1 MNSQDSKLFKKKFID
16 CNLTKKMPHMKK
28 IVVNIFLIFNLLN
41 LYSQDRRVITTAVP
55 FLMISADA
63 RASGLGEQGVATSP
77 DAFSQHWNPA
87 KYVFLENKSGV
98 GVSYT
103 PYLSK
108 LVSDVFL
115 ANLNYYNVIDERS
128 SWSTSFKYF
137 SLGDIDILQNPQDI
151 PYLENPNEFT
161 LDASYIL
168 KLNDNFSMGVTGRY
182 LMSDVKLQ
190 SVDSDSSS
198 ASSFAVDISG
208 FYQSDERAYENFNG
222 LWRFGFN
229 ISNMG
234 PKMKYEE
241 LGKNNFIPTNLKLG
255 SAFDFIFDS
264 SNKLSINLEL
274 NKLLVPSPSV
284 PIYNSN
290 DQIIGYNQ
298 ADVTFLSGLFK
309 SFGDAPD
316 GFSEELKEITL
327 SLGLEY
333 TYNDSFALRVGY
345 FGENEDKGARKYV
358 TFGTGFSLE
367 EIDLD
372 LSYLLSSS
380 SVISPLEN
388 TLRFSFTYNFN

>member
-1 MNSQDSKLFKKKFID
+1 
-16 CNLTKKMPHMKK
+16 MPYMR
-28 IVVNIFLIFNLLN
+28 NIFLTLIIIISSFNLH
-41 LYSQDRRVITTAVP
+41 SQDRRVITTAVP

-63 RASGLGEQGVATSP
+63 RASGLGEQGVATTP

-87 KYVFLENKSGV
+87 KYVFIENKSGV

-115 ANLNYYNVIDERS
+115 DNLNYYNVINDRS

-137 SLGDIDILQNPQDI
+137 SLGDIDILQNPQDV

-168 KLNDNFSMGVTGRY
+168 KLNDNFSMGVTGRF

-208 FYQSDERAYENFNG
+208 FFQSDEKAYENFNG
-222 LWRFGFN
+222 IWRAGFN

-234 PKMKYEE
+234 PRMKYEE
-241 LGKNNFIPTNLKLG
+241 LGKNNFIPTNLKIG

-264 SNKLSINLEL
+264 SNKLSLNLEL
-274 NKLLVPSPSV
+274 NKLLVPSPSIPV
-284 PIYNSN
+284 YNSN

-298 ADVTFLSGLFK
+298 EDISFLSGLFK

-316 GFSEELKEITL
+316 GFSEEIKEITL
-327 SLGLEY
+327 ALGLEY
-333 TYNDSFALRVGY
+333 LYNDSFALRVGY
-345 FGENEDKGARKYV
+345 FGENEDKGARKYI
-358 TFGTGFSLE
+358 TFGTGFSLDD
-367 EIDLD
+367 INID
-372 LSYLLSSS
+372 LSYLLSTSNI
-380 SVISPLEN
+380 ISPLEN

>member
-1 MNSQDSKLFKKKFID
+1 
-16 CNLTKKMPHMKK
+16 MPYMKK
-28 IVVNIFLIFNLLN
+28 IVVSIFLIFNLLN

-63 RASGLGEQGVATSP
+63 RASGLGEQGVATTP

-87 KYVFLENKSGV
+87 KYVFLDNKSGV

-115 ANLNYYNVIDERS
+115 ANLNYYNVIDDRS

-298 ADVTFLSGLFK
+298 ADITFLSGLFK

>member
-1 MNSQDSKLFKKKFID
+1 
-16 CNLTKKMPHMKK
+16 MKK
-28 IVVNIFLIFNLLN
+28 IVVSIFLVFNLIN

-87 KYVFLENKSGV
+87 KYVFLDNKSGV

-115 ANLNYYNVIDERS
+115 ANFNYYNVIDERS

-168 KLNDNFSMGVTGRY
+168 KLNDNFSLGVTGRY

-208 FYQSDERAYENFNG
+208 FYQSSERAYENFNG

-316 GFSEELKEITL
+316 GFSEELKEVTL
-327 SLGLEY
+327 SIGFEY

>member
-1 MNSQDSKLFKKKFID
+1 
-16 CNLTKKMPHMKK
+16 MPYMR
-28 IVVNIFLIFNLLN
+28 NIFLTLIIIFSSFNLH
-41 LYSQDRRVITTAVP
+41 SQDRRVITTAVP

-63 RASGLGEQGVATSP
+63 RASGLGEQGVATTP

-87 KYVFLENKSGV
+87 KYVFIENKSGV

-115 ANLNYYNVIDERS
+115 ANLNYYNVINDRS

-137 SLGDIDILQNPQDI
+137 SLGDIDILQNPQDV

-168 KLNDNFSMGVTGRY
+168 KLNDNFSMGVTGRF

-208 FYQSDERAYENFNG
+208 FFQSDEKAYENFNG
-222 LWRFGFN
+222 IWRAGFN

-234 PKMKYEE
+234 PRMKYEE
-241 LGKNNFIPTNLKLG
+241 LGKNNFIPTNLKIG

-264 SNKLSINLEL
+264 SNKLSLNLEL
-274 NKLLVPSPSV
+274 NKLLVPSPSIPV
-284 PIYNSN
+284 YNSN

-298 ADVTFLSGLFK
+298 EDISFLSGLFK

-316 GFSEELKEITL
+316 GFSEEIKEITL
-327 SLGLEY
+327 ALGLEY
-333 TYNDSFALRVGY
+333 LYNDSFALRVGY
-345 FGENEDKGARKYV
+345 FGENEDKGARKYI
-358 TFGTGFSLE
+358 TFGTGFRLDD
-367 EIDLD
+367 INID
-372 LSYLLSSS
+372 LSYLLSTSDI
-380 SVISPLEN
+380 ISPLEN

>member
-1 MNSQDSKLFKKKFID
+1 
-16 CNLTKKMPHMKK
+16 MPYMKK
-28 IVVNIFLIFNLLN
+28 IVVYIFLIFNLLN

-63 RASGLGEQGVATSP
+63 RASGLGEQGVATTP

-87 KYVFLENKSGV
+87 KYVFLDNKSGV

-115 ANLNYYNVIDERS
+115 ANLNYYNVIDDRS

-168 KLNDNFSMGVTGRY
+168 KLNDNFSMGITGRY

-298 ADVTFLSGLFK
+298 ADITFLSGLFK

>member
-1 MNSQDSKLFKKKFID
+1 
-16 CNLTKKMPHMKK
+16 MPYMKK

-87 KYVFLENKSGV
+87 KYVFLDNKSGV

-115 ANLNYYNVIDERS
+115 ANLNYYNIIDDRS

>member
-1 MNSQDSKLFKKKFID
+1 
-16 CNLTKKMPHMKK
+16 MKK
-28 IVVNIFLIFNLLN
+28 IVFSLFLIFNLLN

-87 KYVFLENKSGV
+87 KYVFLDNKSGV

>member
-1 MNSQDSKLFKKKFID
+1 
-16 CNLTKKMPHMKK
+16 MPYMR
-28 IVVNIFLIFNLLN
+28 NIFLTLITIFISFN

-63 RASGLGEQGVATSP
+63 RASGLGEQGVATTP

-87 KYVFLENKSGV
+87 KYVFIENKSGV

-115 ANLNYYNVIDERS
+115 ANLNYYNVINDRS

-137 SLGDIDILQNPQDI
+137 SLGDIDILQNPQDV

-168 KLNDNFSMGVTGRY
+168 KLNDNFSMGVTGRF

-208 FYQSDERAYENFNG
+208 FFQSDERAYENFNG
-222 LWRFGFN
+222 IWRAGFN

-234 PKMKYEE
+234 PRMKYEE
-241 LGKNNFIPTNLKLG
+241 LGKNNFIPTNLKIG

-264 SNKLSINLEL
+264 SNKLSLNLEL
-274 NKLLVPSPSV
+274 NKLLVPSPSIPV
-284 PIYNSN
+284 YNSN

-298 ADVTFLSGLFK
+298 EDVSFLSGLFK

-316 GFSEELKEITL
+316 GFSEEIKEITL
-327 SLGLEY
+327 ALGLEY
-333 TYNDSFALRVGY
+333 LYNDSFALRVGY
-345 FGENEDKGARKYV
+345 FGENEDKGARKYI
-358 TFGTGFSLE
+358 TFGTGFSLDD
-367 EIDLD
+367 INID
-372 LSYLLSSS
+372 LSYLLSTSNI
-380 SVISPLEN
+380 ISPLEN

>member
-1 MNSQDSKLFKKKFID
+1 MPLTSRFI
-16 CNLTKKMPHMKK
+16 LL
-28 IVVNIFLIFNLLN
+28 IFLFFTISTTK
-41 LYSQDRRVITTAVP
+41 SQERRVITTAVP

-77 DAFSQHWNPA
+77 DAFSQHWNPS
-87 KYVFLENKSGV
+87 KYAFLENRSAV

-115 ANLNYYNVIDERS
+115 ANLNYYKVINDRS

-137 SLGDIDILQNPQDI
+137 SLGDIDILENPQDV

-161 LDASYIL
+161 LDASYTL
-168 KLNDNFSMGVTGRY
+168 KLNQNFSMGVTGRF

-190 SVDSDSSS
+190 NISSDSSS

-208 FYQSDERAYENFNG
+208 FYQSDEKAYEKFNG
-222 LWRFGFN
+222 IWRFGFN
-229 ISNMG
+229 ISNLG
-234 PKMKYEE
+234 PRMSYDE
-241 LGKNNFIPTNLKLG
+241 LGKKYFIPTNFKIG

-264 SNKLSINLEL
+264 ANKLSLNLEL
-274 NKLLVPSPSV
+274 NKLLVPTPSV
-284 PIYNSN
+284 PILNSN
-290 DQIIGYNQ
+290 NQIIGYEQ
-298 ADVTFLSGLFK
+298 ADVSFLSGVFK

-316 GFSEELKEITL
+316 GLSEEMKEITL

-333 TYNDSFALRVGY
+333 IYNDSFALRMGY
-345 FGENEDKGARKYV
+345 FGENEIKGARKYF
-358 TFGTGFSLE
+358 TFGTGFNLNQ
-367 EIDLD
+367 IDLD
-372 LSYLLSSS
+372 LSYLLSTSE
-380 SVISPLEN
+380 VISPLEN

>member
-1 MNSQDSKLFKKKFID
+1 
-16 CNLTKKMPHMKK
+16 MKK
-28 IVVNIFLIFNLLN
+28 ITLSLILILN
-41 LYSQDRRVITTAVP
+41 VIYLFSQERRVITTAVP

-87 KYVFLENKSGV
+87 KYVFLDNASGV

-115 ANLNYYNVIDERS
+115 ANINYYNIINERS

-161 LDASYIL
+161 LDGSYIL
-168 KLNDNFSMGVTGRY
+168 KLNDYFSMGVTGRF

-198 ASSFAVDISG
+198 ANSFAVDISG
-208 FYQSDERAYENFNG
+208 FYQSDVKAYQNFNG

-229 ISNMG
+229 ISNLG
-234 PKMKYEE
+234 PRMKYEE
-241 LGKNNFIPTNLKLG
+241 LGKKNFIPTNLKLG

-274 NKLLVPSPSV
+274 NKLLVPSPSI
-284 PIYNSN
+284 PILNSN

-327 SLGLEY
+327 ALGFEY
-333 TYNDSFALRVGY
+333 TYDDSFALRIGY
-345 FGENEDKGARKYV
+345 FGENENKGARKYI
-358 TFGTGFSLE
+358 TFGTGFKL
-367 EIDLD
+367 DDLNLD
-372 LSYLLSSS
+372 LSYLLSTSS
-380 SVISPLEN
+380 IISPLEN

>member
-1 MNSQDSKLFKKKFID
+1 MYNFRGFSILI
-16 CNLTKKMPHMKK
+16 
-28 IVVNIFLIFNLLN
+28 LIFFFNIS

-87 KYVFLENKSGV
+87 KYVFLDNNSGI

-115 ANLNYYNVIDERS
+115 ANINYFNVIDQRS
-128 SWSTSFKYF
+128 AWSASFKYF
-137 SLGDIDILQNPQDI
+137 SLGDIDIIQNPQDI
-151 PYLENPNEFT
+151 PLLENPNEFT
-161 LDASYIL
+161 LDASYSL
-168 KLNDNFSMGVTGRY
+168 KLSDYFALAVTGRY

-190 SVDSDSSS
+190 SVDSNSDS

-208 FYQSDERAYENFNG
+208 FYQSDEKSYKNFNG
-222 LWRFGFN
+222 IWRAGFN
-229 ISNMG
+229 LSNIG
-234 PKMKYEE
+234 PRMKYEE
-241 LGKNNFIPTNLKLG
+241 LGKKNFIPSNLKIG

-264 SNKLSINLEL
+264 SNKVSLNLEL

-290 DQIIGYNQ
+290 EQIIGYNQ
-298 ADVTFLSGLFK
+298 ADVNFLSGIFK

-316 GFSEELKEITL
+316 GFSEELKEFTVAF
-327 SLGLEY
+327 GLEY
-333 TYNDSFALRVGY
+333 LYNDSFAVRAGY
-345 FGENEDKGARKYV
+345 FNENENKGARKYL
-358 TFGTGFSLE
+358 TFGTGFKIE
-367 EIDLD
+367 KINLD
-372 LSYLLSSS
+372 LSYLLSTS

-388 TLRFSFTYNFN
+388 TLRFSFTYNFY

>member
-1 MNSQDSKLFKKKFID
+1 
-16 CNLTKKMPHMKK
+16 MKK
-28 IVVNIFLIFNLLN
+28 IVVSIFLIFNLLN

-87 KYVFLENKSGV
+87 KYVFLDNKSGV

-115 ANLNYYNVIDERS
+115 ANLNYYNVIDDRS

-229 ISNMG
+229 ISNLG

-309 SFGDAPD
+309 SFGDAPN

>member
-1 MNSQDSKLFKKKFID
+1 MPLKPRFI
-16 CNLTKKMPHMKK
+16 LL
-28 IVVNIFLIFNLLN
+28 IFLFFTISTTK
-41 LYSQDRRVITTAVP
+41 SQERRVITTAVP

-77 DAFSQHWNPA
+77 DAFSQHWNPS
-87 KYVFLENKSGV
+87 KYAFLENRSAV

-115 ANLNYYNVIDERS
+115 ANLNYYKVINGRS

-137 SLGDIDILQNPQDI
+137 SLGDIDILENPQDV

-161 LDASYIL
+161 LDASYTL
-168 KLNDNFSMGVTGRY
+168 KLNQNFSMGVTGRF

-190 SVDSDSSS
+190 NISSDSSS

-208 FYQSDERAYENFNG
+208 FYQSDEKAYNKFNG
-222 LWRFGFN
+222 IWRFGFN
-229 ISNMG
+229 ISNLG
-234 PKMKYEE
+234 PRMSYDE
-241 LGKNNFIPTNLKLG
+241 LGKKYFIPTNFKIG

-264 SNKLSINLEL
+264 ANKLSLNLEL
-274 NKLLVPSPSV
+274 NKLLVPTPSV
-284 PIYNSN
+284 PILNSN
-290 DQIIGYNQ
+290 NQIIGYEQ
-298 ADVTFLSGLFK
+298 ADVSFLSGVFK

-316 GFSEELKEITL
+316 GFSEEMKEITL

-333 TYNDSFALRVGY
+333 IYNDSFALRMGY
-345 FGENEDKGARKYV
+345 FGENEIKGARKYF
-358 TFGTGFSLE
+358 TFGTGFNLNQ
-367 EIDLD
+367 IDLD
-372 LSYLLSSS
+372 LSYLLSTSE
-380 SVISPLEN
+380 VISPLEN

>member
-1 MNSQDSKLFKKKFID
+1 
-16 CNLTKKMPHMKK
+16 MPYMKK
-28 IVVNIFLIFNLLN
+28 IVINIFLIFNLLN

-63 RASGLGEQGVATSP
+63 RASGLGEQGVATTP

-87 KYVFLENKSGV
+87 KYVFLDNKSGV

-115 ANLNYYNVIDERS
+115 ANLNYYNVIDDRS

-298 ADVTFLSGLFK
+298 ADITFLSGLFK

-345 FGENEDKGARKYV
+345 FGENENKGARKYV

>member
-1 MNSQDSKLFKKKFID
+1 
-16 CNLTKKMPHMKK
+16 MPYMR
-28 IVVNIFLIFNLLN
+28 NIFLTLIIIFSSFNLH
-41 LYSQDRRVITTAVP
+41 SQDRRVITTAVP

-63 RASGLGEQGVATSP
+63 RASGLGEQGVATTP

-87 KYVFLENKSGV
+87 KYVFIENKSGV

-115 ANLNYYNVIDERS
+115 ANLNYYNVINDRS

-168 KLNDNFSMGVTGRY
+168 KLNDNFSMGVTGRF

-208 FYQSDERAYENFNG
+208 FFQSDERAYENFNG
-222 LWRFGFN
+222 IWRAGFN

-234 PKMKYEE
+234 PRMKYEE
-241 LGKNNFIPTNLKLG
+241 LGKNNFIPTNLKIG

-264 SNKLSINLEL
+264 SNKLSLNLEL
-274 NKLLVPSPSV
+274 NKLLVPSPSIPV
-284 PIYNSN
+284 YNSN

-298 ADVTFLSGLFK
+298 EDVSFLSGLFK

-316 GFSEELKEITL
+316 GFSEEIKEITL
-327 SLGLEY
+327 ALGLEY
-333 TYNDSFALRVGY
+333 LYNDSFALRVGY
-345 FGENEDKGARKYV
+345 FGENEDKGARKYI
-358 TFGTGFSLE
+358 TFGTGFRLDD
-367 EIDLD
+367 INID
-372 LSYLLSSS
+372 LSYLLSTSDI
-380 SVISPLEN
+380 ISPLEN

>member
-1 MNSQDSKLFKKKFID
+1 
-16 CNLTKKMPHMKK
+16 MPYMR
-28 IVVNIFLIFNLLN
+28 NIFLIIIISSFNLH
-41 LYSQDRRVITTAVP
+41 SQDRRVITTAVP

-63 RASGLGEQGVATSP
+63 RASGLGEQGVATTP

-87 KYVFLENKSGV
+87 KYVFIENKSGV

-115 ANLNYYNVIDERS
+115 ANLNYYNVINDRS

-137 SLGDIDILQNPQDI
+137 SLGDIDILQNPQDV

-161 LDASYIL
+161 LDASYVL
-168 KLNDNFSMGVTGRY
+168 KLNDNFSMGVTGRF

-208 FYQSDERAYENFNG
+208 FFQSDERAYKNFNG
-222 LWRFGFN
+222 IWRAGFN

-234 PKMKYEE
+234 PRMKYEE
-241 LGKNNFIPTNLKLG
+241 LGKNNFIPTNLKIG

-264 SNKLSINLEL
+264 SNKLSLNLEL
-274 NKLLVPSPSV
+274 NKLLVPSPSIPV
-284 PIYNSN
+284 YNSN

-298 ADVTFLSGLFK
+298 EDISFLSGLFK

-316 GFSEELKEITL
+316 GFSEEIKEITL
-327 SLGLEY
+327 ALGLEY
-333 TYNDSFALRVGY
+333 LYNDSFALRVGY
-345 FGENEDKGARKYV
+345 FGENEDKGARKYI
-358 TFGTGFSLE
+358 TFGTGFSLDD
-367 EIDLD
+367 INID
-372 LSYLLSSS
+372 LSYLLSTSNI
-380 SVISPLEN
+380 ISPLEN

>member
-1 MNSQDSKLFKKKFID
+1 MPLTSRFI
-16 CNLTKKMPHMKK
+16 LL
-28 IVVNIFLIFNLLN
+28 IFLFFTISTTR
-41 LYSQDRRVITTAVP
+41 SQERRVITTAVP

-77 DAFSQHWNPA
+77 DAFSQHWNPS
-87 KYVFLENKSGV
+87 KYAFLENRSAV

-115 ANLNYYNVIDERS
+115 ANLNYYKVINGRS

-137 SLGDIDILQNPQDI
+137 SLGDIDILENPQDV

-161 LDASYIL
+161 LDASYTL
-168 KLNDNFSMGVTGRY
+168 KLNQNFSMGVTGRF

-190 SVDSDSSS
+190 NISSDSSS
-198 ASSFAVDISG
+198 ASTFAVDISG
-208 FYQSDERAYENFNG
+208 FYQSDEKAYEKFNG
-222 LWRFGFN
+222 IWRFGFN
-229 ISNMG
+229 ISNLG
-234 PKMKYEE
+234 PRMSYDE
-241 LGKNNFIPTNLKLG
+241 LGKKYFIPSNFKIG

-264 SNKLSINLEL
+264 ANKLSLNLEL
-274 NKLLVPSPSV
+274 NKLLVPTPSV
-284 PIYNSN
+284 PILNSN
-290 DQIIGYNQ
+290 NQIIGYEQ
-298 ADVTFLSGLFK
+298 ADVSFLSGVFK

-316 GFSEELKEITL
+316 GFSEEMKEITL

-333 TYNDSFALRVGY
+333 IYNDSFALRMGY
-345 FGENEDKGARKYV
+345 FGENEIKGARKYF
-358 TFGTGFSLE
+358 TFGTGFNLN

-372 LSYLLSSS
+372 LSYLLSTSE
-380 SVISPLEN
+380 VISPLEN

>member
-1 MNSQDSKLFKKKFID
+1 
-16 CNLTKKMPHMKK
+16 MPYMR
-28 IVVNIFLIFNLLN
+28 NIFLTLIIIFSSFNLH
-41 LYSQDRRVITTAVP
+41 SQDRRVITTAVP

-63 RASGLGEQGVATSP
+63 RASGLGEQGVATTP

-87 KYVFLENKSGV
+87 KYVFIENKSGV

-115 ANLNYYNVIDERS
+115 ANLNYYNVIDDRS

-137 SLGDIDILQNPQDI
+137 SLGDIDILQNPQDV

-168 KLNDNFSMGVTGRY
+168 KLNDNFSMGVTGRF
-182 LMSDVKLQ
+182 LISDVKLQ

-208 FYQSDERAYENFNG
+208 FFQSDERAYENFNG
-222 LWRFGFN
+222 IWRAGFN

-234 PKMKYEE
+234 PRMKYEE
-241 LGKNNFIPTNLKLG
+241 LGKNNFIPTNLKIG

-264 SNKLSINLEL
+264 SNKLSLNLEL
-274 NKLLVPSPSV
+274 NKLLVPSPSIPV
-284 PIYNSN
+284 YNSN

-298 ADVTFLSGLFK
+298 EDISFLSGLFK

-316 GFSEELKEITL
+316 GFSEEIKEITL
-327 SLGLEY
+327 ALGLEY
-333 TYNDSFALRVGY
+333 LYNDSFALRVGY
-345 FGENEDKGARKYV
+345 FGENEDKGARKYI
-358 TFGTGFSLE
+358 TFGTGFRLDD
-367 EIDLD
+367 INID
-372 LSYLLSSS
+372 LSYLLSTSNI
-380 SVISPLEN
+380 ISPLEN

>member
-1 MNSQDSKLFKKKFID
+1 
-16 CNLTKKMPHMKK
+16 MKK

-87 KYVFLENKSGV
+87 KYVFLDNKSGV

-161 LDASYIL
+161 FDASYIL

>member
-1 MNSQDSKLFKKKFID
+1 
-16 CNLTKKMPHMKK
+16 MPYMKK
-28 IVVNIFLIFNLLN
+28 IVVSIFLIFNLLN
-41 LYSQDRRVITTAVP
+41 LCSQDRRVITTAVP

-87 KYVFLENKSGV
+87 KYVFLDNKSGV

-115 ANLNYYNVIDERS
+115 ANLNYFNVIDDRS

-316 GFSEELKEITL
+316 GFSEELKEVTL

>member
-1 MNSQDSKLFKKKFID
+1 
-16 CNLTKKMPHMKK
+16 MPYMR
-28 IVVNIFLIFNLLN
+28 NIFLTLIIIFSSFNLH
-41 LYSQDRRVITTAVP
+41 SQDRRVITTAVP

-63 RASGLGEQGVATSP
+63 RASGLGEQGVATTP

-87 KYVFLENKSGV
+87 KYVFIENKSGV

-115 ANLNYYNVIDERS
+115 ANLNYYNVINDRS

-137 SLGDIDILQNPQDI
+137 SLGDIDILQNPQDV

-168 KLNDNFSMGVTGRY
+168 KLNDNFSMGVTGRF

-208 FYQSDERAYENFNG
+208 FFQSDERAYENFNG
-222 LWRFGFN
+222 IWRAGFN

-234 PKMKYEE
+234 PRMKYEE
-241 LGKNNFIPTNLKLG
+241 LGKNNFIPTNLKIG

-264 SNKLSINLEL
+264 SNKLSLNLEL
-274 NKLLVPSPSV
+274 NKLLVPSPSIPV
-284 PIYNSN
+284 YNSN

-298 ADVTFLSGLFK
+298 EDISFLSGLFK

-316 GFSEELKEITL
+316 GFSEEIKEITL
-327 SLGLEY
+327 ALGLEY
-333 TYNDSFALRVGY
+333 LYNDSFALRVGY
-345 FGENEDKGARKYV
+345 FGENEDKGARKYI
-358 TFGTGFSLE
+358 TFGTGFSLDD
-367 EIDLD
+367 INID
-372 LSYLLSSS
+372 LSYLLSTSNI
-380 SVISPLEN
+380 ISPLEN

>member
-1 MNSQDSKLFKKKFID
+1 
-16 CNLTKKMPHMKK
+16 MKK

-87 KYVFLENKSGV
+87 KYVFLDNKSGV

-115 ANLNYYNVIDERS
+115 ANLNYYNIIDDRS

-316 GFSEELKEITL
+316 GFNEELKEITL

-345 FGENEDKGARKYV
+345 FAENEDKGARKYV

>member
-1 MNSQDSKLFKKKFID
+1 
-16 CNLTKKMPHMKK
+16 MPYMR
-28 IVVNIFLIFNLLN
+28 NIFLTLIIIFSSLN

-63 RASGLGEQGVATSP
+63 RASGLGEQGVATTP

-87 KYVFLENKSGV
+87 KYVFIENKSGV

-115 ANLNYYNVIDERS
+115 ANLNYYNVINDRS

-137 SLGDIDILQNPQDI
+137 SLGDIDILQNPQDV

-168 KLNDNFSMGVTGRY
+168 KLNDNFSMGVTGRF

-208 FYQSDERAYENFNG
+208 FFQSDERAYENFNG
-222 LWRFGFN
+222 IWRAGFN

-234 PKMKYEE
+234 PRMKYEE
-241 LGKNNFIPTNLKLG
+241 LGKNNFIPTNLKIG

-264 SNKLSINLEL
+264 SNKLSLNLEL
-274 NKLLVPSPSV
+274 NKLLVPSPSIPV
-284 PIYNSN
+284 YNSN

-298 ADVTFLSGLFK
+298 EDISFLSGLFK

-316 GFSEELKEITL
+316 GFSEEIKEITL
-327 SLGLEY
+327 ALGLEY
-333 TYNDSFALRVGY
+333 LYNDSFALRVGY
-345 FGENEDKGARKYV
+345 FGENEDKGARKYI
-358 TFGTGFSLE
+358 TFGTGFRLDD
-367 EIDLD
+367 INID
-372 LSYLLSSS
+372 LSYLLSTSNI
-380 SVISPLEN
+380 ISPLEN

>member
-1 MNSQDSKLFKKKFID
+1 
-16 CNLTKKMPHMKK
+16 MKK

-87 KYVFLENKSGV
+87 KYVFLDNKSGV

-115 ANLNYYNVIDERS
+115 ANLNYYNVIDDRS

-274 NKLLVPSPSV
+274 NKLLVPSPSI

-290 DQIIGYNQ
+290 NQIIGYNQ
-298 ADVTFLSGLFK
+298 ADVTFLSGIFK

>member
-1 MNSQDSKLFKKKFID
+1 
-16 CNLTKKMPHMKK
+16 MKK
-28 IVVNIFLIFNLLN
+28 ITLSLILILN
-41 LYSQDRRVITTAVP
+41 VIYLFSQERRVITTAVP

-87 KYVFLENKSGV
+87 KYVFLDNASGV

-115 ANLNYYNVIDERS
+115 ANINYYNIINERS

-161 LDASYIL
+161 LDGSYIL
-168 KLNDNFSMGVTGRY
+168 KLNDYFSMGVTGRF

-198 ASSFAVDISG
+198 ANSFAVDISG
-208 FYQSDERAYENFNG
+208 FYQSDVKAYQNFNG

-229 ISNMG
+229 ISNLG
-234 PKMKYEE
+234 PRMKYEE
-241 LGKNNFIPTNLKLG
+241 LGKKNFIPTNLKLG

-274 NKLLVPSPSV
+274 NKLLVPSPSI
-284 PIYNSN
+284 PILNSN

-327 SLGLEY
+327 ALGFEY
-333 TYNDSFALRVGY
+333 TYDDSFALRIGY
-345 FGENEDKGARKYV
+345 FGENENKGARKYI
-358 TFGTGFSLE
+358 TFGTGFKL
-367 EIDLD
+367 DDLNLD
-372 LSYLLSSS
+372 LSYLLSTS